1 MTDTT
6 SSAGDDDRVKTARR
20 MRAIAAEL
28 TAAGLDAQVNETH
41 GVLDV
46 TATWHR
52 PGSKAIDLTVDED
65 HYIQLSWWNPDDATP
80 GQVVATIR
88 GALAAITGTC

>member
-6 SSAGDDDRVKTARR
+6 SSPDGGDPEETAGR
-20 MRAIAAEL
+20 MRTIAAEL
-28 TAAGLDAQVNETH
+28 IAAGLDAQVHEIR

-46 TATWHR
+46 TATLHR

-65 HYIQLSWWNPDDATP
+65 HYIQLSWWNPGDDTP
-80 GQVVATIR
+80 GQIAATIR
-88 GALAAITGTC
+88 RALAAITTPP

>member
-1 MTDTT
+1 MTDA
-6 SSAGDDDRVKTARR
+6 SPAGDRGETAQR
-20 MRAIAAEL
+20 MAAIAAGL
-28 TAAGLDAQVNETH
+28 HAAGLDAQVHDTH

-46 TATWHR
+46 TASWHR

-80 GQVVATIR
+80 GQIVATIR
-88 GALAAITGTC
+88 RALGAISGPP